1 MQPEELENAR
11 LETTPE
17 LEIESTPE
25 LLPAREPVAETAPE
39 RVPFWGYTDLAL
51 VIGLLFAATLVIGL
65 IAGGLM
71 LSIPRLRADQTPLL
85 VPMNL
90 ALYGALYL
98 AIRLDFTLRHNKP
111 VLGSLGWQRS
121 GINLVAMGIGGVV
134 LAIALSVL
142 ASVLHTPKIPTPFDK
157 LTSTPLQ
164 FVLFGVMAV
173 AIAPLFEEL
182 FFRGFIQPLL
192 SRTFGTIAGILVTAL
207 LFGSL
212 HLFEYA
218 YAWQYAVFISLAG
231 AVFGWLRVRTNS
243 IIPSTVMHGCFNAV
257 SVIALAFGK
266 NI

>member
-1 MQPEELENAR
+1 MQPEEVENAPVE
-11 LETTPE
+11 LTPE
-17 LEIESTPE
+17 AVPEPTPE
-25 LLPAREPVAETAPE
+25 LLLAQGQAVDALPE
-39 RVPFWGYTDLAL
+39 RAPFWGYTDLAL
-51 VIGLLFAATLVIGL
+51 VMGLLFAAMLIIGL
-65 IAGGLM
+65 IAAALM
-71 LSIPRLRADQTPLL
+71 LSIPSLRADQTPLL

-90 ALYGALYL
+90 VLYGAVYL
-98 AIRLDFTLRHNKP
+98 ALRLVFTLRHNRP
-111 VLGSLGWQRS
+111 VFRSLGWRRP
-121 GINLVAMGIGGVV
+121 GINLVAMGIGGIV
-134 LAIALSVL
+134 LAFVLSAL
-142 ASVLHTPKIPTPFDK
+142 ASALHTPKIPTPFDK
-157 LTSTPLQ
+157 LTSTPFE
-164 FVLFGVMAV
+164 FVIFGVMAV

-192 SRTFGTIAGILVTAL
+192 SRTFGTIAGILLTAM

>member
-1 MQPEELENAR
+1 MQPEELENAPVE
-11 LETTPE
+11 LTPDPI
-17 LEIESTPE
+17 IESAPE
-25 LLPAREPVAETAPE
+25 SFAAAETPVEVAPE

-51 VIGLLFAATLVIGL
+51 VFGLLFAAMVLIGL
-65 IAGGLM
+65 IAGALM
-71 LSIPRLRADQTPLL
+71 FSVPRLRADQTPLL

-98 AIRLDFTLRHNKP
+98 ALRLVFMVRHNKP
-111 VLGSLGWQRS
+111 VFRSLGWRRS
-121 GINLVAMGIGGVV
+121 GINLVAMGIGGVA
-134 LAIALSVL
+134 LAFILSLL
-142 ASVLHTPKIPTPFDK
+142 ASALHTPKIPTPFDK
-157 LTSTPLQ
+157 LTSTPFEL
-164 FVLFGVMAV
+164 VVFGVMAV
-173 AIAPLFEEL
+173 GIAPVFEEL

-192 SRTFGTIAGILVTAL
+192 SRTFGAIAGILLTAM

-231 AVFGWLRVRTNS
+231 AVFGWLRLRTNS

-257 SVIALAFGK
+257 SVVALAFGK